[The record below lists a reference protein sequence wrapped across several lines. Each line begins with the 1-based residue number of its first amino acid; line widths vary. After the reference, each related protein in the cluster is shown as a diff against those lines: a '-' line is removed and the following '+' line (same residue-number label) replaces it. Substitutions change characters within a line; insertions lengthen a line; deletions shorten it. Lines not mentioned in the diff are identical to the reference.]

1 MFEFVRYTFL
11 VLLGLACI
19 VTLFISIA
27 ITGAVVTQNGGLE
40 SAHSANAIY
49 WSWGIMA
56 FAACFW
62 IFGRFLLRVPLTI
75 LYWLQDYREHITA
88 YALIGLICFIF
99 VIT

>member
-27 ITGAVVTQNGGLE
+27 ITGAVVTQSGSLE
-40 SAHSANAIY
+40 ASHSTYAIY

-56 FAACFW
+56 LAICFW
-62 IFGRFLLRVPLTI
+62 IFGRFLLCVPFTI
-75 LYWLQDYREHITA
+75 LYWIQDYREHITA
-88 YALIGLICFIF
+88 YALIGFICFIF
-99 VIT
+99 IIT